1 MAKYVVALASQI
13 PPGQCKIVSAAGR
26 EIGVYNI
33 DNAFY
38 ALVNRCPHEGAA
50 VCRGDIVGRPDSD
63 MPGTYRLIQRG
74 EMVRCPWHGWLFE
87 IKTGQSWCDSAT
99 RARSIPVVVETGEA
113 LTRGL
118 FQAETV
124 PVTVEDRYIVL
135 EF

>member
-1 MAKYVVALASQI
+1 MAKYVVALASEI
-13 PPGQCKIVSAAGR
+13 APGRCKIVNAAGR

-50 VCRGDIVGRPDSD
+50 VCRGNIVGRPDSD
-63 MPGTYRLIQRG
+63 MPGKYRLIQRG
-74 EMVRCPWHGWLFE
+74 EMVRCPRHGWLFE
-87 IKTGQSWCDSAT
+87 IKTGRSWCDSTT
-99 RARSIPVVVETGEA
+99 RARSIPVAVETGEELA
-113 LTRGL
+113 RGP

>member
-1 MAKYVVALASQI
+1 MAKYVVALASEI
-13 PPGQCKIVSAAGR
+13 APGKCKIVSAAGR

-33 DNAFY
+33 DSAFY

-50 VCRGDIVGRPDSD
+50 VCRGDIVSRPDSD
-63 MPGTYRLIQRG
+63 MPGKYRLTQRG

-87 IKTGQSWCDSAT
+87 IKTGQSWCDGAT
-99 RARSIPVVVETGEA
+99 RARSIPVVVETGGELA
-113 LTRGL
+113 RGP

-124 PVTVEDRYIVL
+124 PVAVENRYIVL

>member
-1 MAKYVVALASQI
+1 MAKYVVAAANEI
-13 PPGQCKIVSAAGR
+13 TPGQCKIVSAAGR

-33 DNAFY
+33 GDSYY

-50 VCRGDIVGRPDSD
+50 VCRGQIMSRPESD
-63 MPGTYRLIQRG
+63 TPGQYRLMQRG

-87 IKTGQSWCDSAT
+87 IKTGQSWCDAST
-99 RARSIPVVVETGEA
+99 RARSIPVSVESGQDIA
-113 LTRGL
+113 RGP

-124 PVTVEDRYIVL
+124 PVTIEDRYIVL

>member
-1 MAKYVVALASQI
+1 MARYVVALASEI
-13 PPGQCKIVSAAGR
+13 APGQCRIVSAAGR

-33 DNAFY
+33 DNAFF

-50 VCRGDIVGRPDSD
+50 VCRGDIVGRPHSD

-87 IKTGQSWCDSAT
+87 IRTGQSWCDSAT
-99 RARSIPVVVETGEA
+99 RARSIPVAVETGEELA
-113 LTRGL
+113 RGP

-124 PVTVEDRYIVL
+124 PVRVEDRYVVL